1 MYNLTTYN
9 RCGNIVG
16 MTTVSVF
23 EFRNNLAEYLRMVEQ
38 GEEVAVTRFDRPV
51 GTMTPF
57 RKTPK
62 GYEKF
67 FGIFAGK
74 NRMTGEE
81 YVNKIRR
88 NKEERKYT
96 KKLTQGKI

>member
-1 MYNLTTYN
+1 
-9 RCGNIVG
+9 

-38 GEEVAVTRFDRPV
+38 GEEVSITRFDRPV

-57 RKTPK
+57 KKTSK

-67 FGIFAGK
+67 FGVFAGK
-74 NRMTGEE
+74 NRPTGEE
-81 YVNKIRR
+81 YVDKIRR
-88 NKEERKYT
+88 NKQEIEYT